1 MTVANLSITTQKQAD
16 TVVLALDGRLTI
28 GEACASFHE
37 LVRHHI
43 AQGESRLVL
52 DMGKVTY
59 VDSSGLS
66 ELVGALVAARRENG
80 DLQLTNIT
88 RRLQELLEVSRVY
101 SVFQLVGHNIEPK
114 Q

>member
-1 MTVANLSITTQKQAD
+1 VTATTLAITTQKLNG
-16 TVVLALDGRLTI
+16 TTVLALEGRLTI
-28 GEACASFHE
+28 GDACAAFHQS
-37 LVRHHI
+37 VRQHI
-43 AQGESRLVL
+43 SQGDNRIVL
-52 DMGKVTY
+52 DMAKVTY

-114 Q
+114 H

>member
-1 MTVANLSITTQKQAD
+1 MNTTNLSITTEKQAG

-28 GEACASFHE
+28 GDACASFHE
-37 LVRHHI
+37 TVRQYI
-43 AQGESRLVL
+43 AGGESRIVL
-52 DMGKVTY
+52 DMAKVTY